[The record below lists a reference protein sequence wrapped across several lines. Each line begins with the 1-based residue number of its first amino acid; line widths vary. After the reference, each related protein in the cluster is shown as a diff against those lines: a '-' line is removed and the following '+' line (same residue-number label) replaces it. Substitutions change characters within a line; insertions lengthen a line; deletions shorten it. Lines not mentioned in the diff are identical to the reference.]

1 MKQRLIA
8 AACCAA
14 VILGGCQPS
23 SGLLNKYS
31 EMELLTSSDVLSL
44 VEPEKGEG
52 FAADLAVVPVSDN
65 DASVSDSAITT
76 NAALLICTNTQEA
89 LYYKNIYESL
99 APASLTKLMTGLLVL
114 KYGNMDD
121 IITITP
127 DMVDIT
133 VPGAQMAGF
142 AAGDQV
148 SVRDLFYSM
157 LIYSGNDTSTALGIY
172 ISGSVEEF
180 ADLMNSEAASL
191 GAANTHFV
199 NACGLDADGHETCAY
214 DLYLMFNAC
223 MEYEEFRDAISQSSY
238 TVNYTSAS
246 GAPVS
251 KTFETT
257 NLCFAG
263 EYTPPEGVTVFGGKT
278 GTTDNAGACLI
289 LSTTDDLGNSYI
301 ALILGGDGKPE
312 LYQQMS
318 SLLLMIQKN

>member
-1 MKQRLIA
+1 MKRRLIA

-14 VILGGCQPS
+14 LILGGCQPS

-52 FAADLAVVPVSDN
+52 FGADLAVVPVSDN
-65 DASVSDSAITT
+65 EASISDSTITT
-76 NAALLICTNTQEA
+76 SASLLICTNTQEA
-89 LYYKNIYESL
+89 LYYKNIYEAL

-114 KYGNMDD
+114 KYGDMDD
-121 IITITP
+121 IVTLTEE
-127 DMVDIT
+127 MVYTD
-133 VPGAQMAGF
+133 VVGAQMAGF
-142 AAGDQV
+142 EAGDQV

-180 ADLMNSEAASL
+180 ASLMNSEATSL

-246 GAPVS
+246 GASAS
-251 KTFETT
+251 KTFEST
-257 NLCFAG
+257 NLYFSG
-263 EYTPPEGVTVFGGKT
+263 EYTPPEGVTIFGGKT
-278 GTTDNAGACLI
+278 GTTGNAGSCLI
-289 LSTTDDLGNSYI
+289 LYTTDDQGNSYV
-301 ALILGGDGKPE
+301 ALILGGEDKAE
-312 LYQQMS
+312 LYQQMNN
-318 SLLLMIQKN
+318 LLSMIQKN